1 MPAFDMSKTNQKAW
15 ALFGTAF
22 LVLSV
27 APQLLQDLKWTPQLK
42 PITST
47 TDLMTLMQQHN
58 AQTATLKFYDMA
70 DRYILRIGDWHLDFS
85 DAAAN
90 QLLDALT
97 NTENVTMTLV
107 NNHRAAKIQI
117 N

>member
-1 MPAFDMSKTNQKAW
+1 
-15 ALFGTAF
+15 
-22 LVLSV
+22 
-27 APQLLQDLKWTPQLK
+27 
-42 PITST
+42 
-47 TDLMTLMQQHN
+47 MTLMQQHN

-90 QLLDALT
+90 QLLDALAEAD
-97 NTENVTMTLV
+97 TENVTITIV
-107 NNHRAAKIQI
+107 NNRRAAKIQA